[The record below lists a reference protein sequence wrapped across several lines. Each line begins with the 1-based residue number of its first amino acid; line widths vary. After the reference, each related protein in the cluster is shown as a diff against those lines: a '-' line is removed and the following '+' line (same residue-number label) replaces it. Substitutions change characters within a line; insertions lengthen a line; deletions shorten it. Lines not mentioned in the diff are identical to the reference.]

1 MITLQIGDQAPDFSL
16 KDKDNKIHT
25 LKEMHAEYFVIYFYP
40 QDDTPGCTI
49 EAKSFTEAI
58 DQFKKFNTEIIGIS
72 GGDETTKKLFCTK
85 HHLKVLLLSDPDFA
99 VAKKYSS
106 YGEKEVMGQTV
117 EGIFR
122 NTFVL
127 DAEKKIIMIYEK
139 VKPETHIQEVL
150 DFIRRQKEP
159 QNVQADD
166 TEYDDS
172 QFDEEQW

>member
-1 MITLQIGDQAPDFSL
+1 MITLQMGDQAPDFAL
-16 KDKDNKIHT
+16 KDKDGKIHT
-25 LKEMHAEYFVIYFYP
+25 LKGVQAEYLVIYFYP
-40 QDDTPGCTI
+40 KDDTPGCTI
-49 EAKSFTEAI
+49 EAKSFTEALGK
-58 DQFKKFNTEIIGIS
+58 FKELHAEIIGIS
-72 GGDETTKKLFCTK
+72 GGDESTKKQFCTK
-85 HHLKVLLLSDPDFA
+85 HNLNVLLLSDPDFA